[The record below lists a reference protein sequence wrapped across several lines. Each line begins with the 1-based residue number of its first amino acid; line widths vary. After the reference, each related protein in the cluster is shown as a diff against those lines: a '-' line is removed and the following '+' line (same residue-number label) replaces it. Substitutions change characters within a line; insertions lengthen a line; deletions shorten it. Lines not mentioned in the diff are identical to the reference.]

1 MEWSLP
7 KLTFSKDLTRLAV
20 SDDFGG
26 VVKAMT
32 NVDQNDLI
40 NVNHHHLRNFLLHH
54 LTFARSDQDVLTLHT
69 LRWA

>member
-1 MEWSLP
+1 MECSLP

-40 NVNHHHLRNFLLHH
+40 NVNHHHLCNVPSPKVC
-54 LTFARSDQDVLTLHT
+54 A
-69 LRWA
+69 LRPGRFDSTH